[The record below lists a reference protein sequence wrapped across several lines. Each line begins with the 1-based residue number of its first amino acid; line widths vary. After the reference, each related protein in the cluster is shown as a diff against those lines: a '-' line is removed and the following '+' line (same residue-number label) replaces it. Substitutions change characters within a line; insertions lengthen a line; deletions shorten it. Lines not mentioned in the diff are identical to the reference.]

1 MREALVMDSLKA
13 LIFDL
18 DGTLYHQGPVRRA
31 VLMRILRDHAARPIE
46 GIRTLVA
53 LRVFRQAQEQL
64 RSGTQSASD
73 LSRLQ
78 IDWAA
83 RRSGMGKERIQRSLA
98 RWMVQ
103 EPLPFL
109 AASRR
114 SGTVELL
121 QLAQDCGLQLG
132 VLSDYPAEQKLISL
146 GIRKY
151 FDVVVAA
158 QDREVQRF
166 KPDPA
171 GLLVALSRLR
181 VCASDVLYI
190 GDRADVDGLAAS
202 RAGVRSIILNRRE
215 NFDRV
220 AALLPAH
227 QVVHS

>member
-1 MREALVMDSLKA
+1 MDSLKA
-13 LIFDL
+13 SIFDL

-31 VLMRILRDHAARPIE
+31 VLMRILRDHAGRPVDS
-46 GIRTLVA
+46 IRTLRA
-53 LRVFRQAQEQL
+53 LQVFRQAQERL
-64 RSGTQSASD
+64 RSAAPSESD

-78 IDWAA
+78 IEWAE
-83 RRSGMGKERIQRSLA
+83 RRSGMAKERIQHCVA
-98 RWMVQ
+98 RWMVH

-121 QLAQDCGLQLG
+121 QLAKDCGLLLA

-158 QDREVQRF
+158 QDHEIQRF
-166 KPDPA
+166 KPDPT
-171 GLLVALSRLR
+171 GLLAALRRLR
-181 VCASDVLYI
+181 VRASDVLYI
-190 GDRADVDGLAAS
+190 GDRAGVDGLVAS
-202 RAGVRSIILNRRE
+202 RAGVRSIILNRRK

-220 AALLPAH
+220 TALLPAREM
-227 QVVHS
+227 VRS